1 MPSRIGEARV
11 AGSANKVEKVRVY
24 LPLLFRES
32 GCNVLKVGTVRDA
45 RQGGGS
51 TCAGSST
58 GPKSQTS
65 TILAA

>member
-1 MPSRIGEARV
+1 VPSRIGEARV

-45 RQGGGS
+45 RQGGTYINGIYVTGS
-51 TCAGSST
+51 LSEQDGSRW
-58 GPKSQTS
+58 
-65 TILAA
+65 